1 MRIIEYYNNIEIL
14 YSQTPEVNTRN
25 IILSYWNINNK
36 YLKYYNNIKV

>member
-14 YSQTPEVNTRN
+14 YSQKPEVNTEN

-36 YLKYYNNIKV
+36 YLKYYDNIKV